1 MRKSQEV
8 YTNKKWFICI
18 AVAILVVGVFTA
30 AGIYFGCELTM
41 KSIGKLTPKSYIID
55 EYLKANE
62 PNGEKVYGGQ
72 FRVRGRELVSE
83 PGTIFHFSQTEQ
95 FRKPLHQ
102 LLDKGPLRNMYR
114 GTEVFLL
121 ET

>member
-1 MRKSQEV
+1 MKCSEHIFHLKSSL
-8 YTNKKWFICI
+8 FI
-18 AVAILVVGVFTA
+18 L
-30 AGIYFGCELTM
+30 
-41 KSIGKLTPKSYIID
+41 D

-83 PGTIFHFSQTEQ
+83 PGTIFHFSQTEK

-102 LLDKGPLRNMYR
+102 LLDKGPLKHMYR

>member
-1 MRKSQEV
+1 MFRTHISLK
-8 YTNKKWFICI
+8 
-18 AVAILVVGVFTA
+18 ILS
-30 AGIYFGCELTM
+30 L
-41 KSIGKLTPKSYIID
+41 LD

-83 PGTIFHFSQTEQ
+83 PGTIFHFSQTEK

-102 LLDKGPLRNMYR
+102 LLDKGPLKHMYR